1 MDVSGSSCKGSIGV
15 VGDSMGGGGSSVC
28 EGSSSRIIVVVVVIV
43 AVVVIVEV
51 AVTVLGVPCSS
62 W

>member
-1 MDVSGSSCKGSIGV
+1 
-15 VGDSMGGGGSSVC
+15 MGGRGSSVC

-43 AVVVIVEV
+43 AVAVIVEV
-51 AVTVLGVPCSS
+51 AVTVSGVPCSS